1 MLRIRLA
8 ELLSDNKALL
18 KLALRI
24 AVQVLAGLV
33 KIVILVDLQVVWF
46 DILVKNTYAKVKLEI
61 LLVK

>member
-46 DILVKNTYAKVKLEI
+46 DILIKNTYAKVKLEI